1 MTEPKTMLVLLSKA
15 RKLLETVKTYDQ
27 AARIRSQAEALRAYS
42 QQRKLSVEC
51 YNYAAEI
58 KLRAER
64 KMGGFLALTEKNRGG
79 EHAHRKTTGRQGST
93 GAPTLKEL
101 GVTKD
106 ESARYQK
113 LARIPEKNFEKI
125 VGETNETRERLTT
138 DRVLGE
144 AKGQEFISR
153 SKRTTETRVGS
164 DGRVIVNVDLR
175 LTEDE
180 ERQFLDAWDD
190 LGERA
195 TPLIF
200 KTVVQAAKRKGPIN
214 EKHQVHGLEAQ
225 A

>member
-1 MTEPKTMLVLLSKA
+1 MTEAKTLLVLSKA
-15 RKLLETVKTYDQ
+15 RKLLATVKTYDQ
-27 AARIRSQAEALRAYS
+27 AARIRSHAEALRAYS
-42 QQRKLSVEC
+42 QQQKLSVEC
-51 YNYAAEI
+51 YNDAAEI

-79 EHAHRKTTGRQGST
+79 EHAHRKTTGRREST

-113 LARIPEKNFEKI
+113 LARIPENNFEKI

-138 DRVLGE
+138 ERVLRE
-144 AKGQEFISR
+144 ARGQGFISPP
-153 SKRTTETRVGS
+153 KRITETRVGS
-164 DGRVIVNVDLR
+164 DGRVNVNVTLR

-180 ERQFLDAWDD
+180 ERDFLEAWDD

-195 TPLIF
+195 TPLLF
-200 KTVVQAAKRKGPIN
+200 KTVIQAAKKERTS
-214 EKHQVHGLEAQ
+214 Q
-225 A
+225 